1 MKTVLAVLG
10 VLIAASTAT
19 AGGKKLPPPSKL
31 NLVQAQCP
39 GRPPGPCSPSFAFA
53 SGTAILVGQK
63 EPTPACHDPE
73 RAKGG
78 EVRLAGVTK
87 DGAPFSGTL
96 LVQAELQTTF
106 GTDTN
111 NGNCE
116 LQNLQVRVPSLS
128 GELACRA
135 GKCKGSLLSVAC
147 LPGTCADTL
156 ITTEFISLVVQD
168 DGGRSLATPGTFV
181 APARVDA
188 P

>member
-1 MKTVLAVLG
+1 MNTVFAVLG
-10 VLIAASTAT
+10 VLIAVSPTTAH
-19 AGGKKLPPPSKL
+19 GKKLPPPSKL

-39 GRPPGPCSPSFAFA
+39 GHPPGPCSPSFAFT
-53 SGTAILVGQK
+53 SGTAILMGQK

-87 DGAPFSGTL
+87 DGAAFSGTL
-96 LVQAELQTTF
+96 LAQAELQTTF

-116 LQNLQVRVPSLS
+116 LQTLQVRVPSLS
-128 GELACRA
+128 GELTCRN

-168 DGGRSLATPGTFV
+168 DAGRPLATPGTFV
-181 APARVDA
+181 APARSDA

>member
-10 VLIAASTAT
+10 LLIAASTVT
-19 AGGKKLPPPSKL
+19 ARGKKLPPPSKL

-39 GRPPGPCSPSFAFA
+39 GNPPGPCSPSFAFT
-53 SGTAILVGQK
+53 SGTAILVAQK
-63 EPTPACHDPE
+63 EPDPACHDPE

-96 LVQAELQTTF
+96 LAQAELQTTF
-106 GTDTN
+106 GKDA

-128 GELACRA
+128 GEVTCRA
-135 GKCKGSLLSVAC
+135 GKCKGTLLSVAC

-168 DGGRSLATPGTFV
+168 DAGRSLATPGTFV
-181 APARVDA
+181 APARADA

>member
-1 MKTVLAVLG
+1 MKNVLAIVGML
-10 VLIAASTAT
+10 LAALTTTAQ
-19 AGGKKLPPPSKL
+19 AKKLPPPSKL
-31 NLVQAQCP
+31 NLVQAQCA
-39 GRPPGPCSPSFAFA
+39 GNPPGPCSPTFAFT
-53 SGTAILVGQK
+53 SGTAILIGQK
-63 EPTPACHDPE
+63 EPAPACHDPE

-96 LVQAELQTTF
+96 LAQAELQTTF
-106 GTDTN
+106 GKDAN

-128 GELACRA
+128 GELTCRA
-135 GKCKGSLLSVAC
+135 GKCKGTLLSVAC

-168 DGGRSLATPGTFV
+168 DAGRSLATPGTFV
-181 APARVDA
+181 APARADA